1 MSKSLQSLIAFIGFV
16 VIAIIA
22 LTMAGNTLSKWSAPA
37 PPAEPANG
45 LPASITLN
53 MGGAA
58 WVCNLDQ
65 PASYRCVIRQAR
77 PQHH

>member
-37 PPAEPANG
+37 MGEDPA
-45 LPASITLN
+45 
-53 MGGAA
+53 
-58 WVCNLDQ
+58 VFQ
-65 PASYRCVIRQAR
+65 
-77 PQHH
+77 